1 MPQVVETRFLTCLL
15 HRIFYLL
22 GRYCAGTFY
31 IYTVYL
37 YLVFLIDLHIYN
49 NTAVARCVGT
59 LVHDNL
65 GVLVA
70 FVIEI
75 VLDYLCGTV
84 YNIGSYLITFYN
96 TYLELKLLALRLLYT
111 FKIELRHTRA
121 LLEGYSYIY
130 FTALYT
136 IGCNTHIFKKTMLPE
151 ALDGICY
158 LIAGYRNHITYR
170 EPRQAGAATVR
181 KLVENSL
188 RLGVKYLT
196 LYTFSTENWNR
207 PVAEVAALMALL
219 FESIEEEIFV
229 KNNVAFR
236 IIGDMSKLP
245 DNVRQRLEACI
256 ERTSGNDSMTLVL
269 ALSYSSKWEI
279 TEAVRSIAQ
288 KVKEGKM
295 EPCDINDT
303 IISQELATNF
313 MPDPDLLIRT
323 GKEQRLSNFL
333 LWQAAYSEFYF
344 TEVLWPDFDNEEL
357 CKAVCEYQRRQRRYG
372 LTGEQVTNDYKTE

>member
-1 MPQVVETRFLTCLL
+1 MNYIEQVDKNNVPQ
-15 HRIFYLL
+15 HIAIIMDGN
-22 GRYCAGTFY
+22 GRWAQLRGLDRSAG
-31 IYTVYL
+31 
-37 YLVFLIDLHIYN
+37 H
-49 NTAVARCVGT
+49 
-59 LVHDNL
+59 
-65 GVLVA
+65 
-70 FVIEI
+70 
-75 VLDYLCGTV
+75 
-84 YNIGSYLITFYN
+84 
-96 TYLELKLLALRLLYT
+96 
-111 FKIELRHTRA
+111 
-121 LLEGYSYIY
+121 
-130 FTALYT
+130 
-136 IGCNTHIFKKTMLPE
+136 
-151 ALDGICY
+151 
-158 LIAGYRNHITYR
+158 
-170 EPRQAGAATVR
+170 QAGAATVR

-188 RLGVKYLT
+188 KLGVKYLT

-245 DNVRQRLEACI
+245 DNVRERLEACI
-256 ERTSGNDSMTLVL
+256 NRTAGNDSMTLVL

-279 TEAVRSIAQ
+279 TEAVRSIAS
-288 KVKEGKM
+288 KVGNGEM
-295 EPCDINDT
+295 SVDDIDDAV
-303 IISQELATNF
+303 ISAELTTAF

-372 LTGEQVTNDYKTE
+372 LTGEQVTNDEKTV